1 MSESLADRLKRLS
14 QQRSNEQQA
23 ELETK
28 KFQERVNAFISDQ
41 SRPEYDKLLTIIKK
55 RVEEVNPEIGELPKF
70 QVVQNGEIIEQGN
83 AAAYLNF
90 DKPIL
95 NAPNNALLVSFGAH
109 RNAMY
114 VLSSPPAPERYRL
127 QAAGTNALD
136 RIVWVGDLGELI
148 KRATCGF
155 YNRAIDAILFR
166 AQTRLAIRFRL
177 F

>member
-28 KFQERVNAFISDQ
+28 KFHERVNSFISDH
-41 SRPEYDKLLTIIKK
+41 SRPEYDRLLTIIKK
-55 RVEEVNPEIGELPKF
+55 RIDEVNPDIGDLPKF
-70 QVVQNGEIIEQGN
+70 QVVQSGEIVEQGN

-114 VLSSPPAPERYRL
+114 MLSSPPAPERYRL
-127 QAAGTNALD
+127 QAAATNALD
-136 RIVWVGDLGELI
+136 RIMWVGDLGELTSEQLVDFI
-148 KRATCGF
+148 IEQLTRYYLEHKRG
-155 YNRAIDAILFR
+155 
-166 AQTRLAIRFRL
+166 
-177 F
+177 

>member
-1 MSESLADRLKRLS
+1 MSEPLADRLKRLS
-14 QQRSNEQQA
+14 QQRSNEQNA
-23 ELETK
+23 ELESK

-41 SRPEYDKLLTIIKK
+41 SRPEYERLLSIIKK
-55 RVEEVNPEIGELPKF
+55 RVEEVNPEIGDLPKF

-83 AAAYLNF
+83 TAAYLNF

-127 QAAGTNALD
+127 QAAGSNALD
-136 RIVWVGDLGELI
+136 RIVWVGDLGEL
-148 KRATCGF
+148 TSE
-155 YNRAIDAILFR
+155 
-166 AQTRLAIRFRL
+166 RLADFIIEQLTRYFLAHKRG
-177 F
+177 

>member
-1 MSESLADRLKRLS
+1 MSEPLADRLKRLS
-14 QQRSNEQQA
+14 QQRSNEQNA
-23 ELETK
+23 ELESK

-41 SRPEYDKLLTIIKK
+41 SRPEYERLLSIIKK
-55 RVEEVNPEIGELPKF
+55 RVEEVNPEIGDLPKF

-83 AAAYLNF
+83 TAAYLNF

-127 QAAGTNALD
+127 QAAGSNALD
-136 RIVWVGDLGELI
+136 RIVWVGDLGEL
-148 KRATCGF
+148 TSE
-155 YNRAIDAILFR
+155 
-166 AQTRLAIRFRL
+166 RLADFIIEQLTRYFLAHIRG
-177 F
+177 

>member
-14 QQRSNEQQA
+14 QQQSNEQHA

-28 KFQERVNAFISDQ
+28 KFQESVNAFISDQ
-41 SRPEYDKLLTIIKK
+41 SRPEYDRLLTIIKK
-55 RVEEVNPEIGELPKF
+55 RVEEVNPEIGDLPQF

-95 NAPNNALLVSFGAH
+95 NAPNNALLISFGAH

-114 VLSSPPAPERYRL
+114 MLSSPPAPDRYRL
-127 QAAGTNALD
+127 QAAGSNALD
-136 RIVWVGDLGELI
+136 RIMWVGDLGELTSEQLADFI
-148 KRATCGF
+148 IEQLTRYYLEHKRG
-155 YNRAIDAILFR
+155 
-166 AQTRLAIRFRL
+166 
-177 F
+177 

>member
-14 QQRSNEQQA
+14 QQRSNEQDA

-28 KFQERVNAFISDQ
+28 KFQERVNTFISDQ
-41 SRPEYDKLLTIIKK
+41 SRPEYDRLLTTIRNRI
-55 RVEEVNPEIGELPKF
+55 EEINPEIGDLPKF

-83 AAAYLNF
+83 TAAYLNF

-127 QAAGTNALD
+127 QAAGSNELD
-136 RIVWVGDLGELI
+136 RIVWVGDLGELTSEKLADFI
-148 KRATCGF
+148 IEQLTRYYLEHKRG
-155 YNRAIDAILFR
+155 
-166 AQTRLAIRFRL
+166 
-177 F
+177 